1 MVLLE
6 QKTLTV
12 LKHINIPV
20 PTNHHKNWNSPILII
35 IQNWSFWKFQ
45 WPKVRADFWKIVQ
58 NMQILWSLSVAS
70 IEKMVKRVRERP
82 SSLYSKLHGALSLFG
97 ISEYSCSLNR
107 LHVSAICISNM
118 QVLREWEMLFQLKI
132 SFFGKAIW
140 RIKNGQFWSC
150 IDWRML

>member
-1 MVLLE
+1 ME
-6 QKTLTV
+6 HKTLTV

-45 WPKVRADFWKIVQ
+45 WPKVRANFVILCLLLQLKRRWKG
-58 NMQILWSLSVAS
+58 S
-70 IEKMVKRVRERP
+70 VRE

-97 ISEYSCSLNR
+97 ISEYLFSLNR
-107 LHVSAICISNM
+107 LHISAICVSNM

-132 SFFGKAIW
+132 SFFGKALW
-140 RIKNGQFWSC
+140 RI
-150 IDWRML
+150 